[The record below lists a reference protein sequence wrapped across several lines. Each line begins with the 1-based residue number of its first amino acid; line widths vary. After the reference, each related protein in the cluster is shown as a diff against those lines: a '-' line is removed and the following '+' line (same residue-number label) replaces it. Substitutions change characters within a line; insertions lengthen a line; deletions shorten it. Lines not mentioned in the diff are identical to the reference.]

1 MPKVKKLPNLV
12 TLLTTPKYKG
22 ASVVNWANP
31 VVHRL
36 LLLKSSWL
44 NYTIGSAFDFLSENI
59 LHVKEEERR
68 EEGEMSFVCFQV
80 ELSALKGQP
89 QPASQRDKYWNKK
102 QIKKS
107 IYANDDQCDQ
117 VGRFIPLWATFQS
130 LQQQF
135 ILPKL
140 PTFLGNCR
148 QSLKI
153 FHFSSEIIFG
163 QFL

>member
-1 MPKVKKLPNLV
+1 
-12 TLLTTPKYKG
+12 
-22 ASVVNWANP
+22 
-31 VVHRL
+31 
-36 LLLKSSWL
+36 
-44 NYTIGSAFDFLSENI
+44 
-59 LHVKEEERR
+59 
-68 EEGEMSFVCFQV
+68 MSFVCFQV

-89 QPASQRDKYWNKK
+89 KPASQRDKYWNKK